1 MERILQSSLDFTLKD
16 WKDCRDDALR
26 DACNPRLPRKTRE
39 LMRVSAKLA
48 ALEVGKRKLQDSIVR
63 KAVEGDK
70 IRVFKDI
77 M

>member
-1 MERILQSSLDFTLKD
+1 MERILHTSLDFTLKD

-39 LMRVSAKLA
+39 LMRVNAKLA
-48 ALEVGKRKLQDSIVR
+48 ALEVGKRKNQDIIVR
-63 KAVEGDK
+63 MAVKGDA
-70 IRVFKDI
+70 IRTYKDI